1 MMKKLFNLCLMCAAL
16 TIAVSQNANAQYI
29 NINTATPNVHPLTVP
44 QTSTG
49 YFNNNGSGAITFVI
63 NNTNPFP
70 AVFDTL
76 KYYFTSGQ
84 TANYQLWYSATS
96 LSGNNGGAA
105 VAAPAWTQAMNASV
119 AITANQMNVVFGGI
133 GLSIPPNTRYRF
145 QLIGAQV
152 RYITAGASTNPDS
165 FYNSGIGLMNG
176 DYQING
182 QNVGYGQATFGF
194 TPRGFHGEVGL
205 NLLSTPCTGTPVA
218 GTPTGDSVPCP
229 GAAQGY
235 GLIGTSPNSG
245 LTYQWISAATSAG
258 PWTIIPGATNATYG
272 FIPPPGVQT
281 CLRCIVT
288 CTASAGFDTSSAIC
302 INPQL
307 WSPTSPCYCTS
318 AATSTFSEEGIGQVT
333 MAATINPNPAEPKFN
348 NPLAALTYSDYDT
361 LTPIATVIKGQSYPL
376 GVEQTQLGTFMSN
389 AHTAF
394 YIDYNH
400 DYFGASDYVWDTAL
414 LSTTTPPGSAATTF
428 TVPVTALTGVTRAR
442 FILNEFGNAT
452 TTTVCAPY
460 VDGETEDYLINIID
474 ASPLDPA
481 VVSITPPTN
490 PACLDSN
497 EFVPFTFTNFGSLP
511 LDLSIDTLVVRLR
524 VSGPNGTQLYTQ
536 TISAGVLLPYNGN
549 TLGSFFNP
557 VDFYTG
563 GTYSVNIDSM
573 YLLGPGTNGFLGN
586 DSLFNPLTVV
596 NRRPNAFPD
605 TTLLCAGDLFPAAGL
620 DIINCPTGIQT
631 DSVIIPFNIAVP
643 SNLPFN
649 CNAQSANIFAS
660 GVMPALPAGANVLNA
675 EVSVTNLQS
684 AGFLNFPFYARFSIF
699 DGTAALNP
707 IPAVDIFH
715 PGAAGTASASTF
727 ACFDYLDFPT
737 AGNMNNMVTIIPVGG
752 PINMGYWPDAGVCTA
767 MGISTN
773 CGAMGSVATLK
784 LVYEYVP
791 VGIKWYD
798 QAVGGANFSQASPLD
813 PTAVTNPVMNNT
825 NLPGTYTFFGACD
838 ADSNCRV
845 PLTVIVSEPVF
856 ASVASTNVLCFGD
869 TTGTISVTAVD
880 PTATFSIVPAATQ
893 LTSGNFTGLSAGVAY
908 TVTLQLPSGCTSD
921 SIVTLIGPPSAFT
934 LSIDSIKD
942 VGCFGDS
949 NGVAIVSA
957 TGGTGTPASFTYT
970 INPLPTSMMQSP
982 SGTFTG
988 LTANAMYTIYATD
1001 SVGCQDSITFA
1012 ITQPV
1017 LLDLVFD
1024 SLQNVSCNAA
1034 MDGAIYTTTNGG
1046 TPGFNY
1052 SIFPLGGTQVAPG
1065 DFTGL
1070 GPGMY
1075 TITVV
1080 DTNGCTDT
1088 VNATII
1094 EPAPLVIALDSVQ
1107 DALCFGDCNGII
1119 YTSSTGGNAGISY
1132 SINTVPAITNTTG
1145 TFAGLC
1151 AGTYLVTVT
1160 DTNGCVD
1167 TISGII
1173 AEPNVLDIAID
1184 STLDVSCNGV
1194 CDGAIFTTTSGG
1206 TLGYSFGINT
1216 VPAQSNLTGDFI
1228 GLCAGTYL
1236 ITVTDTNGCIDT
1248 ISATV
1253 IQPSVLDLVVDSTN
1267 NASCN
1272 GVCDGEIFTSS
1283 TGGNA
1288 GINYSINTVPPQT
1301 NTTGDFTALCAGSYI
1316 VTATDTNG
1324 CFDTV
1329 NVDIL
1334 EPAVLVI
1341 AIDSV
1346 SDETCNGSMDGI
1358 IYASATGGNAGQVFD
1373 INAVPAIPSN
1383 TTGTFTGLAAGTY
1396 LVTVTDTNGCF
1407 DTISATI
1414 IAPASLVLTVDSTS
1428 DVSCFGANDGIIY
1441 TSFVGGN
1448 PNYNYY
1454 LNNVLTPT
1462 SPTGTFTGLAPG
1474 LYDVEIRDTNNCTSS
1489 VLAILISE
1497 PPVLNI
1503 DSIIS
1508 TTPSCVPGNDATI
1521 TVYASGGNSGTMYV
1535 NNGVTPPDTN
1545 ATGIFMNV
1553 GAGTYPILVYDANG
1567 CFDTLT
1573 HIISIPNAPS
1583 FTSVVADSVLCFGDS
1598 NGSVTLVA
1606 TGGSGQLQYFINT
1619 TPPDSNFTGIFNNL
1633 GAGPY
1638 TVSVKD
1644 TNNCE
1649 VTSPV
1654 TVGEPNQLIVAIDS
1668 TTDETCNGAGD
1679 GVIYASAMGGT
1690 LGYSYSISTSAVVNT
1705 TGTFTGLSAGPHLIT
1720 VTDTNGCVDTI
1731 TATIIAPASLVLT
1744 VDSTSDVS
1752 CFGANDGI
1760 IYTSFVG
1767 GNPTYNYYLNNVLT
1781 PTSPTGT
1788 FTGLAPGLYDV
1799 EIRDTNNCTSSV
1811 LAILISEPPVLNID
1825 SIISTTPSC
1834 VPGNDAAIT
1843 VYASGG
1849 NSGTM
1854 YVNNGVTPP
1863 DTNAT
1868 GIFMNVGAGTYPILV
1883 FDVNGCFDTLT
1894 HIISIPNA
1902 PSFTSIVADSVLC
1915 FGDSNGTVTLMATG
1929 GSGQLQYFI
1938 NTTPPDSNFTGIFN
1952 NLGAGPYTVSVKDTN
1967 NCEVTSPVTV
1977 GEPNQLIVAIDSTL
1991 DETCNGAGD
2000 GVIYASAMGGTLGYS
2015 YSISTSAVV
2024 NTTGTF
2030 TGLSAGPHLITVTD
2044 TNGCVD
2050 TITAIVNSPAAIVLS
2065 LDSSDN
2071 VSCNGANDGTIYMSH
2086 TGGAT
2091 GFSYSIN
2098 TIPPD
2103 TNTTGTFTGLPPGTY
2118 DVTIVDTNGCTDV
2131 VTGIVITEPAVLMI
2145 DSVVSTTPSCVPG
2158 DDATIT
2164 VYASGGNGGTMY
2176 VNNGV
2181 APPDT
2186 NMTGIFMNVGAGSF
2200 PILVFDAN
2208 GCFDTLTHVISIP
2221 NAPSITSVTTVDVLC
2236 NGDSSGSVT
2245 IVGTGG
2251 TGGLDYFIN
2260 TVPPDTNATGL
2271 FNNLPAG
2278 PFTIGVIDQNSCSS
2292 TQVININEP
2301 DSITFTMP
2309 TINNVLCNGDSSGSI
2324 NITSIGGAGGTYTY
2338 SINAVPPIPSNTT
2351 GTFMNL
2357 PAGMYTIT
2365 STDSFSCIGDT
2376 MINIT
2381 EPPLLSI
2388 TGTTNS
2394 NVLCNGGNDGSI
2406 IVNHTGGVPG
2416 YSYSINGSAPQ
2427 TSPTFGSLIAGS
2439 YNVIVTDTNGC
2450 QDSVLGIVITEPT
2463 LLSIDSITSTLP
2475 SCNPGGDA
2483 TLTTWFSG
2491 GTPGYT
2497 ISINTMPV
2505 MTNTTG
2511 FFSNLSAGMYLITL
2525 TDTNGCVDTMSYEIV
2540 TPNAPTW
2547 TSTSSTN
2554 VICNGDST
2562 GTISTLAG
2570 GGTGTII
2577 YSLAPANNA
2586 QVGPGPGG
2594 NWTNV
2599 PPDNYV
2605 VTATDAVGCFV
2616 TTSFTITEPNP
2627 FVFNVVSQTN
2637 VSCFGF
2643 NDGAAI
2649 VTVVGGT
2656 GVINLT
2662 VAPAVTQL
2670 PALSGNLS
2678 GMSAGPHLITAT
2690 DAAGCTDTFTL
2701 IITEPT
2707 AVTFDTSASTNVSC
2721 AGLSDGTIFVGASGG
2736 TGQIDYIVSTMPPD
2750 TNSTGIFTGLPAAN
2764 PYTVTAIDANGCTST
2779 ISIVITEPM
2788 PLSGSGSSTDVICN
2802 GDTTGTITVV
2812 PMGGTGPTFS
2822 YTINTVPTVT
2832 NTTGLFTGLAANSP
2846 GYTVII
2852 SDVNGC
2858 TAAVGPIQVS
2868 EPPAVVFNNVSV
2880 QDVACFG
2887 DSTGSISVNAIGG
2900 VGSISYSISPQVG
2913 TQNIGLFEQLP
2924 SGFYIITAEDANGCL
2939 VDTTVFVDQNPQI
2952 IFTSIVGTEPICSYD
2967 ENGSIT
2973 VTASGGIGN
2982 LEYNFEF
2989 GPFGPTTTWNNL
3001 GIDCYTIG
3009 VRDALG
3015 CTVDTVYCLPGPDPI
3030 SLSSIDL
3037 RNTTCVDSDDGRL
3050 TVVATGGRGSVYTYS
3065 LMPGFNVNTSG
3076 IFRELAPGTYTLLVT
3091 DTARCMWDTTIV
3103 IGLPVNP
3110 LVTSIT
3116 KTDLD
3121 CIGSGSEGFAEV
3133 IANGG
3138 LPPYTYLWNTTPQ
3151 QTSAQVTGL
3160 YYGWYQVD
3168 VTDANGCLIKDTI
3181 YIEPGPCCQE
3191 VFIPTAFSPNGDG
3204 RNDEYRLRSNAGIE
3218 LQQFEINNRWGER
3231 VFTTTDY
3238 TQTWDG
3244 RYKGDEAPT
3253 GTYYYIFRYKC
3264 LTDGIEY
3271 TIGGD
3276 VTLIR

>member
-1 MMKKLFNLCLMCAAL
+1 MCAAL

-1407 DTISATI
+1407 DTIS
-1414 IAPASLVLTVDSTS
+1414 
-1428 DVSCFGANDGIIY
+1428 
-1441 TSFVGGN
+1441 
-1448 PNYNYY
+1448 
-1454 LNNVLTPT
+1454 
-1462 SPTGTFTGLAPG
+1462 
-1474 LYDVEIRDTNNCTSS
+1474 
-1489 VLAILISE
+1489 
-1497 PPVLNI
+1497 
-1503 DSIIS
+1503 
-1508 TTPSCVPGNDATI
+1508 
-1521 TVYASGGNSGTMYV
+1521 
-1535 NNGVTPPDTN
+1535 
-1545 ATGIFMNV
+1545 
-1553 GAGTYPILVYDANG
+1553 
-1567 CFDTLT
+1567 
-1573 HIISIPNAPS
+1573 
-1583 FTSVVADSVLCFGDS
+1583 
-1598 NGSVTLVA
+1598 
-1606 TGGSGQLQYFINT
+1606 
-1619 TPPDSNFTGIFNNL
+1619 
-1633 GAGPY
+1633 
-1638 TVSVKD
+1638 
-1644 TNNCE
+1644 
-1649 VTSPV
+1649 
-1654 TVGEPNQLIVAIDS
+1654 
-1668 TTDETCNGAGD
+1668 
-1679 GVIYASAMGGT
+1679 
-1690 LGYSYSISTSAVVNT
+1690 
-1705 TGTFTGLSAGPHLIT
+1705 
-1720 VTDTNGCVDTI
+1720 
-1731 TATIIAPASLVLT
+1731 ATIIAPASLVLT